1 VYPTSYLRESQPD
14 WLTVGAHRR
23 TSVQTMR
30 NLANGLATA
39 EEADGNHK
47 RPWRLLGYEGYR
59 CGRVRWGE
67 ARGWGLMQLS
77 GDSANAYLAAA
88 LACAD
93 SVSRLDLAVT
103 VQTDR
108 PQPDLGRS
116 VYDQATA
123 WRVTH
128 PKAARPWFIGGD
140 DCGWTT
146 YIGQRQSDLFFRCY
160 DKAAETRDA
169 GDESNIRQYVNAWR
183 YELELKGEAAES
195 TARRLLDS
203 GNIHNAT
210 NALLHG
216 WLSARGVT
224 PAWDVDQPIRPIG
237 TLRRRS
243 DRDRKLDWLLSQ
255 VRPTV
260 QWLVENGDGAAV
272 MANLGLSYGFAAAES
287 PISADAKG

>member
-1 VYPTSYLRESQPD
+1 VYSITYLREAQPD
-14 WLTVGAHRR
+14 WLTVGSHRR
-23 TSVQTMR
+23 TSVETMR
-30 NLANGLATA
+30 DLAKGLATA
-39 EEADGNHK
+39 EENDGNHM

-77 GDSANAYLAAA
+77 GDSANTYLAAA
-88 LACAD
+88 LDCAD

-103 VQTDR
+103 VQTDSPR
-108 PQPDLGRS
+108 PDLGREL
-116 VYDQATA
+116 YEQARA
-123 WRVTH
+123 WRDTH

-140 DCGWTT
+140 GNGWTT
-146 YIGQRQSDLFFRCY
+146 YIGQRQSDAYFRCY

-169 GDESNIRQYVNAWR
+169 GDESTIRQYVNAWR

-195 TARRLLDS
+195 TARRLVSAND
-203 GNIHNAT
+203 IHQST
-210 NALLHG
+210 SALVHG
-216 WLSARGVT
+216 WLSARGVI
-224 PAWDVDQPIRPIG
+224 PPFDCEQPIRPIG

-260 QWLVENGDGAAV
+260 QWLVENGDIAKV
-272 MANLGLSYGFAAAES
+272 YQNLGLL
-287 PISADAKG
+287 DLTDN